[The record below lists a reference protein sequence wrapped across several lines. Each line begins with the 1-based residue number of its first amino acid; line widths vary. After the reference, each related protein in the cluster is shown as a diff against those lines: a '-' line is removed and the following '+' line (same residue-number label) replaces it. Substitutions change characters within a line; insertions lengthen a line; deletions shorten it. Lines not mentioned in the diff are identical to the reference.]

1 MKHSKRRNLKVNG
14 MWGLGC
20 LSNHKT
26 TDINSA
32 LAVKNVSPLFGYSAF
47 SPEFK
52 VSSLSAVPSSSS
64 TNPAQNLYFVDDAEI
79 DLEELVNKAL
89 PPVPLEVTFTAHW
102 LAVEGVQPRI
112 VQNPTPATG
121 DTTHKVLHGL
131 PHLPSVPGSS
141 TANTGIKATSEAA
154 LVKQV
159 LTTQLQTYYEK
170 VTLGVLSDDPAFQQI
185 ALESLQQDPGIQAL
199 LPYFVVFIS
208 EQVLC
213 NLFELSLARHG
224 SQKSAKLT

>member
-1 MKHSKRRNLKVNG
+1 M
-14 MWGLGC
+14 
-20 LSNHKT
+20 
-26 TDINSA
+26 
-32 LAVKNVSPLFGYSAF
+32 AVKNVSPLCGYSAF

-52 VSSLSAVPSSSS
+52 VAPLSS
-64 TNPAQNLYFVDDAEI
+64 TLPYSSTSNQPQNLYFVDDAEI

-102 LAVEGVQPRI
+102 LAVEGVQPRV
-112 VQNPTPATG
+112 VQNPTPSTG
-121 DTTHKVLHGL
+121 DTTQKVLNNL
-131 PHLPSVPGSS
+131 PHLPSIPGSS
-141 TANTGIKATSEAA
+141 SSTAANPGFKATSEAA

-170 VTLGVLSDDPAFQQI
+170 VTMGVLSDDAAFQQI

-208 EQVLC
+208 EQVWLC
-213 NLFELSLARHG
+213 EPNERSELVAGARPSLELPCRACEPW
-224 SQKSAKLT
+224 